1 VSFEFNPNDAVDK
14 FPNPYRFENVFLAI
28 GAAAALAG
36 GIITSIHARQFFRA
50 HEDNVALIEVA
61 VAALVLGF
69 AVKLLIQ
76 ALSQM
81 RFYLGRKFPLGLAG
95 ELAVTEKGM
104 GKGAD
109 KILETLRHQAIEF
122 LEPKGALESLLC
134 SLVQDLVTSPN
145 EVRVAAVQH
154 FRTLIE
160 MGPLLASLLVSY
172 LVFAGTSCEGFASWL
187 YLPMSGLSLLTPF
200 MAPDRLNPSGSSDTP
215 IAEAG
220 DKALLK
226 LVGLVVFSIMAP
238 VLLPRVAPHISI
250 APMWL
255 PSALLLGGSII
266 SSTLFFAATLCHVGS
281 ARSTE
286 VSCEQTTVTMNC
298 PPTQLWA
305 AISRDFQN
313 SWERAIPNRMY
324 ANVPP
329 DVSRGERGSFSGFI
343 LEETQP
349 TPMSS
354 SQLSTWTEAFQ
365 VPYSRMLLLLGAW
378 GIAMTAFCGWTAVRT
393 TEQFANM
400 SATEIS
406 RSFLVVMALGMVAA
420 LSFRVGHLLWSR
432 IEFRSRLVW
441 IETAGVFQT
450 SRISVGNRFRGHVQS
465 DSTLTRVE
473 GATLR
478 VWVAD
483 IVSVAFGRDGK
494 RTIIAM
500 AAADSVA
507 KSMADR
513 LIAFAAN
520 QSALATPTTDR
531 DLARASSIGR
541 LGAAVHVAATALEG
555 RGASSLRNG
564 VDGIAVQGSQP

>member
-1 VSFEFNPNDAVDK
+1 M
-14 FPNPYRFENVFLAI
+14 
-28 GAAAALAG
+28 
-36 GIITSIHARQFFRA
+36 
-50 HEDNVALIEVA
+50 VA
-61 VAALVLGF
+61 VALLVLGL

-76 ALSQM
+76 ALSQL
-81 RFYLGRKFPLGLAG
+81 RFYLGHKFPLGLAG
-95 ELAVTEKGM
+95 ELTVTEKGM
-104 GKGAD
+104 GEGAD
-109 KILETLRHQAIEF
+109 KILETLRHRAIEF
-122 LEPKGALESLLC
+122 PEPKGALESLLC
-134 SLVQDLVTSPN
+134 RLVQDLVTSPT

-154 FRTLIE
+154 FRALIG
-160 MGPLLASLLVSY
+160 MGTLLASLIVSY
-172 LVFAGTSCEGFASWL
+172 LAFAGTSCEGFASWL

-238 VLLPRVAPHISI
+238 VLLPRVNPHISI

-266 SSTLFFAATLCHVGS
+266 SSSLFFAAILCHLGS
-281 ARSTE
+281 ARSTN
-286 VSCEQTTVTMNC
+286 VSCEQTPIAMNC

-313 SWERAIPNRMY
+313 AWERAIPNRAY

-329 DVSRGERGSFSGFI
+329 DVSQGERGSFSGFI

-349 TPMSS
+349 VPMNSS
-354 SQLSTWTEAFQ
+354 RFSSWAEAFW

-378 GIAMTAFCGWTAVRT
+378 GVAMTVFCGWTAART

-406 RSFLVVMALGMVAA
+406 RSILVVMALGIVAA
-420 LSFRVGHLLWSR
+420 LSFRIGHLLWSR

-441 IETAGVFQT
+441 IETAGAFQT

-494 RTIIAM
+494 RTIVAM
-500 AAADSVA
+500 AAADDTA
-507 KSMADR
+507 KSMVNS
-513 LIAFAAN
+513 LVAFAAN
-520 QSALATPTTDR
+520 QCVVPSLTAER
-531 DLARASSIGR
+531 DLACASSIGG
-541 LGAAVHVAATALEG
+541 LGPASYMAAARA
-555 RGASSLRNG
+555 R
-564 VDGIAVQGSQP
+564 

>member
-1 VSFEFNPNDAVDK
+1 VSFEFNQDDAIHK

-28 GAAAALAG
+28 GAAAGLAG
-36 GIITSIHARQFFRA
+36 GIAIIIHAREFFRI
-50 HEDNVALIEVA
+50 HEDKVALIVVA
-61 VAALVLGF
+61 VAVLILAL
-69 AVKLLIQ
+69 AVKLLVQ

-95 ELAVTEKGM
+95 ELAVTDKGV
-104 GKGAD
+104 GEGVNQ
-109 KILETLRHQAIEF
+109 ILETLRHREIEF
-122 LEPKGALESLLC
+122 PEPKGALESLLC
-134 SLVQDLVTSPN
+134 SLVQDLVTSPT
-145 EVRVAAVQH
+145 EVRAAAVQH
-154 FRTLIE
+154 FRALIA
-160 MGPLLASLLVSY
+160 MGALLASLLVSY

-200 MAPDRLNPSGSSDTP
+200 MAPDRLSPSDGNDPP
-215 IAEAG
+215 IAETG
-220 DKALLK
+220 DRALLK

-238 VLLPRVAPHISI
+238 VLLPRVTPHVSI
-250 APMWL
+250 APMWI

-266 SSTLFFAATLCHVGS
+266 SSGLFFAATLCHLGS
-281 ARSTE
+281 ARSTD
-286 VSCEQTTVTMNC
+286 VSCEQTTIAMNC

-313 SWERAIPNRMY
+313 SWERGIPNRAY

-329 DVSRGERGSFSGFI
+329 EVSRGERGSFSGLI

-349 TPMSS
+349 APMNS
-354 SQLSTWTEAFQ
+354 SQPSSWAEAFQ
-365 VPYSRMLLLLGAW
+365 APYARMLLLLGAW
-378 GIAMTAFCGWTAVRT
+378 GVAMSVFCGWTAAGA

-400 SATEIS
+400 SAMEIS
-406 RSFLVVMALGMVAA
+406 RSILVVMALGMVSA
-420 LSFRVGHLLWSR
+420 LSFRIGHLLWSR

-441 IETAGVFQT
+441 IETSGAFQG

-478 VWVAD
+478 VWVAH
-483 IVSVAFGRDGK
+483 IASVAFGRDGK

-500 AAADSVA
+500 AAADDA
-507 KSMADR
+507 ARSMVNS
-513 LIAFAAN
+513 LVAFAAD
-520 QSALATPTTDR
+520 QCVVPALTAKR

-541 LGAAVHVAATALEG
+541 LGAAAHAETTALE
-555 RGASSLRNG
+555 
-564 VDGIAVQGSQP
+564 